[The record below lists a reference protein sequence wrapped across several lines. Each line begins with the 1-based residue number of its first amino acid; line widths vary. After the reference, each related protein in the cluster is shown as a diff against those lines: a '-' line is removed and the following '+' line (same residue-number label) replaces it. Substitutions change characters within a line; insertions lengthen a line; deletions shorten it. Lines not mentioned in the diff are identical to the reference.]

1 MANSKERR
9 NFQRISFD
17 ADVTVEQEDRCF
29 HSKIIDISL
38 GGILIQSPKVPI
50 DEQTPCTIAIP
61 LSDDIII
68 HLDAK
73 PVYQSNSGL
82 GFAIRPLELD
92 DMVHLRR
99 VLELN
104 SDDIELI
111 DRAFSALLPST

>member
-1 MANSKERR
+1 MEQSNDRR

-17 ADVTVEQEDRCF
+17 ADVTVTQNDRCF

-38 GGILIQSPKVPI
+38 GGILIQSPKNPLDEHVPCSI
-50 DEQTPCTIAIP
+50 TIP
-61 LSDDIII
+61 LSDDIKIN
-68 HLDAK
+68 LQAK
-73 PVYQSNSGL
+73 PVYQSVSGL
-82 GFAIRPLELD
+82 GFTIQVEDLD

-111 DRAFSALLPST
+111 DRAFSALLPRE

>member
-1 MANSKERR
+1 MAHSTDRR

-17 ADVTVEQEDRCF
+17 ADVTVTQSDRCF

-38 GGILIQSPKVPI
+38 GGILIQSPKEPL
-50 DEQTPCTIAIP
+50 DEHTPCDIIIP
-61 LSDDIII
+61 LSEDVKI
-68 HLDAK
+68 HLQAT
-73 PVYQSNSGL
+73 PVYQSASGL
-82 GFAIRPLELD
+82 GFTIQAQELD

-111 DRAFSALLPST
+111 DRAFSALLPSD